1 VAAAAARE
9 FIVVVWEGAVVVA
22 QQSAAVVMVAVVTA
36 AAVTAAVVTAAE
48 GKDTNVQRKPE
59 RAHRDMMQEAAS
71 IGGLLLFWR
80 HESSGT
86 RHSHVE
92 LRGACADSG
101 LARLSRSHPGQC

>member
-36 AAVTAAVVTAAE
+36 AAVTAAE

-71 IGGLLLFWR
+71 IGGPLLFWR

-86 RHSHVE
+86 RHSHAE
-92 LRGACADSG
+92 LRGACADLGSG
-101 LARLSRSHPGQC
+101 PVKYLADQMID